1 MLSWLHSKV
10 ATRADKRLG
19 LMMGGWYALAGTT
32 SITQMFDVHERGLRV
47 GIWNFAVLVSV
58 NFAPVISGKVIV
70 SLSWRWS
77 FWLLAITFGV
87 LLFFTIFF
95 FPETST
101 KGGAACRARSVEN
114 CEEGRGFERSKESTS
129 NSAGTSLPETT
140 KTRLQPKSHPAS
152 TWKRFLALDAVSS
165 GAPSQAL
172 AALIA
177 PLSLLGHPVAIW
189 GYLMWSVTFTWVIIQ
204 GAVADQIWGAPPYNL
219 SPSAVG
225 NLVGIAPLIGSALG
239 CLLGG
244 AACDVLSRAMA
255 KKNNNVYEP
264 ESRLMVIALALPT
277 CVAGGFGL
285 GESIER
291 GMSAIVTAVFLAIL
305 NFGVGVGCTG
315 IVSYT
320 NDTFQERAG
329 EAFGLAMMAKS
340 AFAFGI
346 SFELNEF
353 YAARGPRVFFFTWG
367 GLTIAVML
375 LTIPMYVWGRRIRSR
390 WQRKS
395 VNVVDVAPAK

>member
-1 MLSWLHSKV
+1 
-10 ATRADKRLG
+10 
-19 LMMGGWYALAGTT
+19 MGGWYALAGTT

-47 GIWNFAVLVSV
+47 GVWNFAVLVSV
-58 NFAPVISGKVIV
+58 NIAPVISGKVIV
-70 SLSWRWS
+70 SLTWRWS

-87 LLFFTIFF
+87 LMFFTVFF
-95 FPETST
+95 FPETSS
-101 KGGAACRARSVEN
+101 KYKAVYHGRPVED
-114 CEEGRGFERSKESTS
+114 CEEGRDVKESPS
-129 NSAGTSLPETT
+129 SQVGTSPPESTDT
-140 KTRLQPKSHPAS
+140 KIHAEPYTVSP
-152 TWKRFLALDAVSS
+152 WKRFLALDAVCS
-165 GAPSQAL
+165 GDPSQVL

-244 AACDVLSRAMA
+244 AACDWLSRTMA
-255 KKNNNVYEP
+255 KKNNNIYEP
-264 ESRLMVIALALPT
+264 ESRLLVIVPALLT

-291 GMSAIVTAVFLAIL
+291 GMSALVTAVFLAIL

-353 YAARGPRVFFFTWG
+353 YATRGSRVFFFTWG
-367 GLTIAVML
+367 ALTIGVML
-375 LTIPMYVWGRRIRSR
+375 LTVPMYVWGRRIREG
-390 WQRKS
+390 WQSKH
-395 VNVVDVAPAK
+395 VM

>member
-1 MLSWLHSKV
+1 
-10 ATRADKRLG
+10 
-19 LMMGGWYALAGTT
+19 MGGWYALAGTT

-58 NFAPVISGKVIV
+58 NISPVISGRVIV
-70 SLSWRWS
+70 SLTWRWS
-77 FWLLAITFGV
+77 FWLLAITFGA
-87 LLFFTIFF
+87 LLFLAVFF
-95 FPETST
+95 FPETSN
-101 KGGAACRARSVEN
+101 KGGAAYHGRPGDD
-114 CEEGRGFERSKESTS
+114 CEKGRGLERSKETTS
-129 NSAGTSLPETT
+129 SEAETPPPGGAKVEHQT
-140 KTRLQPKSHPAS
+140 ESHFASVWKS
-152 TWKRFLALDAVSS
+152 FFALDAISS
-165 GAPSQAL
+165 GDPSQVL

-244 AACDVLSRAMA
+244 ATLDWFSRMMA

-264 ESRLMVIALALPT
+264 ESRLLIIAPALLT

-291 GMSAIVTAVFLAIL
+291 GMSAIVTAVFLAVL

-367 GLTIAVML
+367 GLTIGVML
-375 LTIPMYVWGRRIRSR
+375 LTIPMFLWGRRIREGWR
-390 WQRKS
+390 RQDFGR
-395 VNVVDVAPAK
+395 AM

>member
-1 MLSWLHSKV
+1 
-10 ATRADKRLG
+10 
-19 LMMGGWYALAGTT
+19 MGGWFALAGTT

-58 NFAPVISGKVIV
+58 NTAPVISGKVIV
-70 SLSWRWS
+70 SLTWRWS
-77 FWLLAITFGV
+77 SWLLAITFGA
-87 LLFFTIFF
+87 LLFFTTFF
-95 FPETST
+95 FPETSN
-101 KGGAACRARSVEN
+101 KCKAAYCERPVED
-114 CEEGRGFERSKESTS
+114 CEEGRGFGSSKESTS
-129 NSAGTSLPETT
+129 SKAGTSPPEATNT
-140 KTRLQPKSHPAS
+140 GLQTEPHPVSA
-152 TWKRFLALDAVSS
+152 WKEFFALDVVSS
-165 GAPSQAL
+165 GDPSQVL

-177 PLSLLGHPVAIW
+177 PLGLLSHPVAIW
-189 GYLMWSVTFTWVIIQ
+189 GCLMWSVTFTWVIIQ
-204 GAVADQIWGAPPYNL
+204 GAVASQIWGASPYNL

-244 AACDVLSRAMA
+244 AACDWLSHTMA
-255 KKNNNVYEP
+255 KRNNNVYEP
-264 ESRLMVIALALPT
+264 ESRLLVIAPALLT

-291 GMSAIVTAVFLAIL
+291 GMSAIVTGLFLAIL

-329 EAFGLAMMAKS
+329 EAFGLAMFAKS

-346 SFELNEF
+346 SFELNDF
-353 YAARGPRVFFFTWG
+353 YATRGSRVFFFTWG
-367 GLTIAVML
+367 GLTIGVML
-375 LTIPMYVWGRRIRSR
+375 LTVPMYIWGRRIRSR
-390 WQRKS
+390 WQTKS
-395 VNVVDVAPAK
+395 AGRTE

>member
-1 MLSWLHSKV
+1 
-10 ATRADKRLG
+10 
-19 LMMGGWYALAGTT
+19 MMGGWYALAGTT

-58 NFAPVISGKVIV
+58 NIAPVISDKVIV
-70 SLSWRWS
+70 SLTWRWS

-95 FPETST
+95 FPETSN
-101 KGGAACRARSVEN
+101 KGKAVYHGRPAED
-114 CEEGRGFERSKESTS
+114 CEEGRSFEYSKESTS
-129 NSAGTSLPETT
+129 SKTGTSPPETT
-140 KTRLQPKSHPAS
+140 NTGVQAESHHVSGWKT
-152 TWKRFLALDAVSS
+152 FFALDTVSS
-165 GAPSQAL
+165 GDPSQVL
-172 AALIA
+172 AALIT
-177 PLSLLGHPVAIW
+177 PLNLLGHPVAIW

-244 AACDVLSRAMA
+244 AACDWLSRTMA
-255 KKNNNVYEP
+255 KRNNNVFEP
-264 ESRLMVIALALPT
+264 ESRLLVIAPALLT

-346 SFELNEF
+346 SFELNDF
-353 YAARGPRVFFFTWG
+353 YATRGPRVFFFTWG
-367 GLTIAVML
+367 GLTIGVML
-375 LTIPMYVWGRRIRSR
+375 LTVPMYIWGRRIRSR
-390 WQRKS
+390 WQPESKS
-395 VNVVDVAPAK
+395 LGSTG

>member
-1 MLSWLHSKV
+1 
-10 ATRADKRLG
+10 
-19 LMMGGWYALAGTT
+19 MGGWFALAGTT
-32 SITQMFDVHERGLRV
+32 SITQMFDVHERGLCV

-58 NFAPVISGKVIV
+58 NFAPVISGRVIV
-70 SLSWRWS
+70 SLTWRWS
-77 FWLLAITFGV
+77 FWLLAIIFGV
-87 LLFFTIFF
+87 LLFFTLFF
-95 FPETST
+95 FPETSN
-101 KGGAACRARSVEN
+101 KGNAAYRARPVEH
-114 CEEGRGFERSKESTS
+114 CEEGRGFERSKESTPTTT
-129 NSAGTSLPETT
+129 GTSTPPELGKT
-140 KTRLQPKSHPAS
+140 KLQTEPHPAS
-152 TWKRFLALDAVSS
+152 TWRRFLALDAVSS
-165 GAPSQAL
+165 GAPSQVL

-177 PLSLLGHPVAIW
+177 PLSLLSHPVAIW

-244 AACDVLSRAMA
+244 AVCDVLSRTMA
-255 KKNNNVYEP
+255 RRNNNVYEP
-264 ESRLMVIALALPT
+264 ESRLLVIALALPT
-277 CVAGGFGL
+277 CVAGAFGL
-285 GESIER
+285 GEAIER
-291 GMSAIVTAVFLAIL
+291 GMSAVVTAVFLAIL

-346 SFELNEF
+346 SFELNGF

-375 LTIPMYVWGRRIRSR
+375 LTIPMYLWGRRIRSR

-395 VNVVDVAPAK
+395 IAASTE

>member
-1 MLSWLHSKV
+1 
-10 ATRADKRLG
+10 
-19 LMMGGWYALAGTT
+19 MMGGWFALAGTT

-58 NFAPVISGKVIV
+58 NTAPVISGKVIV
-70 SLSWRWS
+70 SLTWRWS
-77 FWLLAITFGV
+77 FWLLAITFGA
-87 LLFFTIFF
+87 LLFFTTFF
-95 FPETST
+95 FPETSN
-101 KGGAACRARSVEN
+101 KCKDAYRERPVED
-114 CEEGRGFERSKESTS
+114 CEEGRGFGSSKESTS
-129 NSAGTSLPETT
+129 SKAGTSPPAATNT
-140 KTRLQPKSHPAS
+140 GLQAEPHPVSA
-152 TWKRFLALDAVSS
+152 WKKFFALDVVSS
-165 GAPSQAL
+165 GDPSQAL

-177 PLSLLGHPVAIW
+177 PLGLLSHPVAIW
-189 GYLMWSVTFTWVIIQ
+189 GCLMWSVTFTWVIIQ
-204 GAVADQIWGAPPYNL
+204 GAVASQIWGAPPYNL

-244 AACDVLSRAMA
+244 AACDWLSHTMA
-255 KKNNNVYEP
+255 KRNNNVYEP
-264 ESRLMVIALALPT
+264 ESRLLVIAPALLT

-291 GMSAIVTAVFLAIL
+291 GMSAIITAVFLAIL

-329 EAFGLAMMAKS
+329 EAFGLAMFAKS

-353 YAARGPRVFFFTWG
+353 YATRGPRVFFFTWG
-367 GLTIAVML
+367 GLTIGVML
-375 LTIPMYVWGRRIRSR
+375 LTVPMYIWGRRIRSR
-390 WQRKS
+390 WQCTG
-395 VNVVDVAPAK
+395 

>member
-1 MLSWLHSKV
+1 
-10 ATRADKRLG
+10 
-19 LMMGGWYALAGTT
+19 MMGGWFALAGTT

-58 NFAPVISGKVIV
+58 NIAPVISGKVII
-70 SLSWRWS
+70 SLTWRWS
-77 FWLLAITFGV
+77 FWLLAITFGA
-87 LLFFTIFF
+87 LLFFTTFF
-95 FPETST
+95 FPETSN
-101 KGGAACRARSVEN
+101 KCKAAYRERPVED
-114 CEEGRGFERSKESTS
+114 CEEGRGFGSSKESASSKAETS
-129 NSAGTSLPETT
+129 PPEATNTGLQAEPHPVSA
-140 KTRLQPKSHPAS
+140 
-152 TWKRFLALDAVSS
+152 WKEFFALDVVSS
-165 GAPSQAL
+165 GDPSQVL

-177 PLSLLGHPVAIW
+177 PLGLLGHPVAIW

-244 AACDVLSRAMA
+244 AACDWLGHTMA
-255 KKNNNVYEP
+255 KRNNNVYEP
-264 ESRLMVIALALPT
+264 ESRLLVIAPALLT
-277 CVAGGFGL
+277 CVAGSFGL

-329 EAFGLAMMAKS
+329 EAFGLAMLAKS

-346 SFELNEF
+346 SFELNDF
-353 YAARGPRVFFFTWG
+353 YATRGPRVFFFTWG
-367 GLTIAVML
+367 GLTIGVML
-375 LTIPMYVWGRRIRSR
+375 LTVPMYIWGRRIRSR
-390 WQRKS
+390 WQCTG
-395 VNVVDVAPAK
+395 